1 MWEWEVVR
9 ENFPAMLDGLLV
21 TLEATAW
28 GISLALTL
36 GLVIAVVRRVS
47 PPLIRLPLVA
57 VMEFIRSTPLLVQ
70 LFFLFYVMPEY
81 GVTLSG
87 FQVGVLGLGV
97 HFATYT
103 AEVYRAGIEGL
114 DRGQWEASTALSV
127 RPWDKWTR
135 IILPQAIPRVI
146 PALGNYVV
154 AMLKE
159 APLLSAITVID
170 VVGEAERICSRD
182 FNCLEPYTMAGV
194 MFLAVSIPA
203 SFLARRLEARFGTLA
218 T

>member
-1 MWEWEVVR
+1 
-9 ENFPAMLDGLLV
+9 MLEGLLV

-28 GISLALTL
+28 GIALAMTL
-36 GLVIAVVRRVS
+36 GLVLAIARRVS
-47 PPLIRLPLVA
+47 PPLVRLPLVG

-81 GVTLSG
+81 DITISG
-87 FQVGVLGLGV
+87 FQAGVFGLGI
-97 HFATYT
+97 HFAMYT
-103 AEVYRAGIEGL
+103 AEVYRSGIEGIE
-114 DRGQWEASTALSV
+114 RGQWEASTALSV
-127 RPWDKWTR
+127 APWKKWTF

-203 SFLARRLEARFGTLA
+203 SILARTLEARFGTA
-218 T
+218 TA